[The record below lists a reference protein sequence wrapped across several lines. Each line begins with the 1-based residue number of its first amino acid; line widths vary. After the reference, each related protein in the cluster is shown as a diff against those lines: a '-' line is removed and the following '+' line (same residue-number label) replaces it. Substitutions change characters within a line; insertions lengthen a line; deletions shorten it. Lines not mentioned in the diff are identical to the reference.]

1 MRSEKQKE
9 GLSVFRQ
16 GWDCSEGSEVPQNLR
31 RSSFS
36 GWYRCR
42 VCTGEKHLLKYYA
55 LSTSLTSPQFSSTLL
70 PFSSTTV
77 KPDRSC
83 GRKTRLPASVGQGC
97 KRFQC
102 RGRRGRQTET
112 GSPGFRKA
120 ATTAKVS
127 VTWCV
132 ELHMG

>member
-77 KPDRSC
+77 KPD
-83 GRKTRLPASVGQGC
+83 QMD
-97 KRFQC
+97 
-102 RGRRGRQTET
+102 RGRVRCR
-112 GSPGFRKA
+112 R
-120 ATTAKVS
+120 VS
-127 VTWCV
+127 KIQEKLKPHQEV
-132 ELHMG
+132 GIS